1 MEAVQPNDIHSRSHT
16 PDCVNYVQLQLC
28 IVLSSELDD
37 GIILSNLFSERIP

>member
-16 PDCVNYVQLQLC
+16 PDCVNYVLQLC